1 MSVTTC
7 ALSGNPLEDP
17 VVSTKTGHVFERR
30 VIYQQID
37 NTGQCPITGSEL
49 EKKDL
54 VDLKVEKVTKPRVL
68 GEAGVPGMIT
78 KLQSEW
84 DSVVLETHDL
94 RKHLEVVR
102 KNLAHALYQHDAA

>member
-1 MSVTTC
+1 M
-7 ALSGNPLEDP
+7 
-17 VVSTKTGHVFERR
+17 
-30 VIYQQID
+30 
-37 NTGQCPITGSEL
+37 